1 MRRIE
6 RARREVAKEIL
17 TYFLRNAD
25 AVDDLEGIVRFRLLD
40 QGIER
45 RVSDA
50 SEALAWLVSA
60 GLLDRTIRPG
70 TAAIFSLN
78 RARREQAQ
86 RLVGAGRPARAK
98 RRKRR
103 AD

>member
-1 MRRIE
+1 LQKIE
-6 RARREVAKEIL
+6 RARRQVAEEIL

-25 AVDDLEGIVRFRLLD
+25 AADDIEGIVRFRLLD

-45 RVSDA
+45 RVRDV
-50 SEALAWLVSA
+50 SEALAWLVSS

-70 TAAIFSLN
+70 TGPIFSLN
-78 RARREQAQ
+78 PTMRDQAERLVSAGRSARARR
-86 RLVGAGRPARAK
+86 
-98 RRKRR
+98 RKKR